1 MQLWCRFAEET
12 WLIRSGPSTTGD
24 SASPGP
30 CIQSCWNMLID
41 DKIPIQLN
49 YTPYSEVT
57 SDVLWVGRSIVIQ
70 PGLSDNMLELIYKQA
85 LGCVLHITISA
96 RVSTRGLH
104 QGSPPGASTRGLH
117 QGSPSGRGVHQ
128 GSPPGVSRPP
138 PGVSIRGLHQGS
150 PPGVSIAS

>member
-1 MQLWCRFAEET
+1 
-12 WLIRSGPSTTGD
+12 
-24 SASPGP
+24 
-30 CIQSCWNMLID
+30 MLID

-96 RVSTRGLH
+96 RVVALFTRENI
-104 QGSPPGASTRGLH
+104 PNIIW
-117 QGSPSGRGVHQ
+117 V
-128 GSPPGVSRPP
+128 
-138 PGVSIRGLHQGS
+138 
-150 PPGVSIAS
+150 IAIIIKTW